1 MCTLICLLYPISSL
15 SHFYFFSFFF
25 LVHPLFLDPG
35 LADETF
41 LELVLNLSPTYLAL
55 LSLLLQQTTF
65 TFTRTLCFCFCFVL
79 FCFFF
84 YQSVPSLCTGETS
97 CIPPL
102 FSYSFVLLIL
112 QSLDPLS
119 PPLKSLIY
127 SLSSSCILLLALTK
141 FCCSH

>member
-55 LSLLLQQTTF
+55 LSLLLQQTIF
-65 TFTRTLCFCFCFVL
+65 TFTRTLCFCFF
-79 FCFFF
+79 FFF

-97 CIPPL
+97 CIPPP

>member
-65 TFTRTLCFCFCFVL
+65 TFTRTLCFCF
-79 FCFFF
+79 FFF
-84 YQSVPSLCTGETS
+84 LSVCAFSLHWRNFLYPTPFLLQLCPTYSSKLRPIITSTEKSDLLPLQFMYPSLST
-97 CIPPL
+97 
-102 FSYSFVLLIL
+102 Y
-112 QSLDPLS
+112 
-119 PPLKSLIY
+119 
-127 SLSSSCILLLALTK
+127 
-141 FCCSH
+141 